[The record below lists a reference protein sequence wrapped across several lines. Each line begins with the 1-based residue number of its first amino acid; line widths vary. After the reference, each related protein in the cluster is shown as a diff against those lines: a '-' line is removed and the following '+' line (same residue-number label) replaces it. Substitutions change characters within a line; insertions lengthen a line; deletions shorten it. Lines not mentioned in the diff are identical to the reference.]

1 MDQGVVDQQSPVP
14 IEVAYTPGCN
24 LVTESKGT
32 MDLSDTLPVMHWGS
46 LGGRLDVAAIE
57 PMLRKGMESNDFEI
71 ETTL

>member
-14 IEVAYTPGCN
+14 IEVAYTSGCN
-24 LVTESKGT
+24 LVAESKGT
-32 MDLSDTLPVMHWGS
+32 MDLNDTLPVRHWGS